1 MSRITGSINP
11 RTRRI
16 ALSLA
21 RLSISAGL
29 LAWVFSRSGVR
40 ALLEAAAE
48 ADLCYLAAAYA
59 LAMAGMFIRT
69 FRWRILLNAVGA
81 KVSASRLLYL
91 YFVGGFF
98 NVFLPTGLGGDVV
111 RVLEI
116 GPSATSEQA
125 AGTVLVDRLAGFV
138 ALFVM
143 ALAALPFASG
153 VLPPSLAL
161 AIGLLAGAVCLG
173 AALLFEGR
181 LLRRLTAR
189 LPGALSLASGGWLS
203 RTYVVITAC
212 GARAIWGALGV
223 SAVYNLSV
231 IWASALVARAFAL
244 QVSAWYFLLFI
255 PITVLALLVP
265 ISIGGLGV
273 RENIY
278 VALFGQV
285 GLITAQ
291 ATVLS
296 LGVYSLDV
304 VTGLVG
310 GVLYLMIGLAGMRS
324 PNGQLR

>member
-1 MSRITGSINP
+1 MSRLTSNTNP
-11 RTRRI
+11 RTRRLL
-16 ALSLA
+16 LSLA
-21 RLSISAGL
+21 RIAISAGL

-40 ALLEAAAE
+40 ALLDPVKG
-48 ADLCYLAAAYA
+48 ADLRFLAMAYA
-59 LAMAGMFIRT
+59 LAVAGMLIRT
-69 FRWRILLNAVGA
+69 VRWRILLTAVGA
-81 KVSASRLLYL
+81 KVSFKRLLYL

-116 GPSATSEQA
+116 GPGATSEQA

-153 VLPPSLAL
+153 LLPPGLAL
-161 AIGLLAGAVCLG
+161 AIGLLAGGVCLG
-173 AALLFEGR
+173 AVLLFEGR
-181 LLRRLTAR
+181 ILPRLTAR
-189 LPGALSLASGGWLS
+189 LPARLSLDSGGWLG
-203 RTYVVITAC
+203 RTYAVITLC

-231 IWASALVARAFAL
+231 IWAGVFVARAFGL

-273 RENIY
+273 RESIY
-278 VALFGQV
+278 VTLFGQV
-285 GLITAQ
+285 GLTAAQ

-310 GVLYLMIGLAGMRS
+310 GGLYLVAGLRG
-324 PNGQLR
+324 LRR